1 MDRRKDIEELL
12 DTSQQMRRKFSSL
25 SKVGHGGI
33 TSSQWLVIG
42 HIFRNEECTTNDVAN
57 ALGMTGS
64 AVTQLLNGLVAKGLV
79 IRKRDERDRR
89 ALKLALSTTSK
100 KKVQRLKQMRLDAL
114 LHAFKALTDEEFK
127 HYIELNRKVIASL
140 KK

>member
-25 SKVGHGGI
+25 SKVGHDGI

-42 HIFRNEECTTNDVAN
+42 HIFRNEECTTKDVAN

-114 LHAFKALTDEEFK
+114 LHAFKALTDEEFE